1 MTYFNLKFS
10 GLNEKDVSN
19 SRAKYGWNR
28 MDVRPKNRIVSFLK
42 DFIHEPMLLL
52 LLAASIIY
60 FVHGDTAEGGFLAV
74 AIILVSSISIY
85 QESRSMK
92 ALDALKSMAQPKTK
106 VIRDSEVIEIDGAE
120 LVVGDYII
128 SEEGSLVAADG
139 VIVQANDF
147 SVNESVLTGESLPVA
162 KNSTSDN
169 NHVYQGTF
177 VVSGLAIARVT
188 QIGLQTKVGQIGK
201 KLAELKTERTPMQV
215 QIDSFVRKMAF
226 AGVLIFLVIWGMS
239 IYRTQNILDSLLK
252 ALTIAMSILP
262 EEIPVA
268 FATFMAIGAWRLMQ
282 LGIIVKQ
289 TKTVEA
295 LGSATLICVDK
306 TGTITKNEMQLTK
319 VYVHSDGKIYQRKDK
334 EIKDVITAAMW
345 ASEPLPFDPMEKDI
359 HELYSKIVD
368 EDDRGNFKL
377 VHEYPLSGKPPF
389 MTHIFGDAKGQQVV
403 AAKGA
408 PEAFLGRSS
417 LSDTEIAHIATAL
430 ATLTR
435 DGYRVLAV
443 ASAQAVKQYPA
454 SQEGFNFQFM
464 GLIAFYDPPKEN
476 IKTVLRSLYNAGV
489 DIKIITGDNPV
500 TTSVI
505 SGQIDLRNKEA
516 VITGEQLMDLDP
528 ETLSAAV
535 RNTTIFARMFPEAK
549 LKIIEELKRQKE
561 VVAMTGDGINDG
573 PALKAAHIGVAMGKK
588 GSQIARQASSMI
600 LTDDNLERMVDA
612 IAMGR
617 RIYNNLKKAIQYI
630 ISIHIPI
637 ILIVFIPLMLGW
649 VYPAVFTPVH
659 VIFLE
664 LVMGPTCSIIY
675 ENEPIERNLM
685 TQKPRPASDS
695 FFNLKELT
703 LSITQG
709 LVITAGLVAIYWRSV
724 GEGGNAEVTTA
735 MVFITLITSNIAL
748 TLVNRSFYYS
758 ILDTFFYPNRL
769 IPLIILTTIMIVVI
783 VFSIPQL
790 RGFFGFDIPS
800 LKDILYSICVGFS
813 SVIWFEGFKFFRR
826 RSDKLKTG
834 QST

>member
-1 MTYFNLKFS
+1 
-10 GLNEKDVSN
+10 
-19 SRAKYGWNR
+19 